1 MSMMDSKDWI
11 KKGRD
16 KAPELRDS
24 AKAAVADMFASGDL
38 SGFLNVLS
46 RLPSY
51 DACNLVLILL
61 QYPKA
66 TCLAG
71 YRVWERLMADPRAA
85 ILKPEW
91 RGKAIDLIAPFTEQ
105 RDKRD
110 LRLTWFAVSQF
121 DIAQTNV
128 SYSLPP
134 SVYVVDDDHMRMLIE
149 GACRALRREYHLTV
163 HHATTEAGMS
173 NAALPGFLTD
183 KIVYLY
189 DDAKPPAQL
198 AWLVD
203 SLCTLQG
210 GPASLPPACHDIFFI
225 CIRHTLWRTWG
236 LDMPPSLASYRS
248 RIRNMSDDIQMD
260 FLDLLQRSYRSIEE
274 SIAAG
279 YAEVREEARREQE
292 EAQGIRELNELDA
305 KVLLDDLRP
314 SPYG

>member
-1 MSMMDSKDWI
+1 MIDSKDWI
-11 KKGRD
+11 KKGRE

-38 SGFLNVLS
+38 SGFLDVLS

-105 RDKRD
+105 RDKQD

-128 SYSLPP
+128 TYSLPP
-134 SVYVVDDDHMRMLIE
+134 SIYVKDKDHVNMLIE
-149 GACRALRREYHLTV
+149 GACRALRLEYHLTV
-163 HHATTEAGMS
+163 LHTTAETGRS
-173 NAALPGFLTD
+173 NATLPGFLTA
-183 KIVYLY
+183 KVVHLY
-189 DDAKPPAQL
+189 DEAKPLAKL

-210 GPASLPPACHDIFFI
+210 GPSSLPPACHDIFFM
-225 CIRHTLWRTWG
+225 CIRNTLWRTWG
-236 LDMPPSLASYRS
+236 LDMPPSLAPYRS

-292 EAQGIRELNELDA
+292 EAQGFRELSELDA

>member
-11 KKGRD
+11 KKGRE

-24 AKAAVADMFASGDL
+24 AKAAVAEMFATGDL

-71 YRVWERLMADPRAA
+71 YRVWERLMADPRAS

-198 AWLVD
+198 AWLVV
-203 SLCTLQG
+203 SARCRAVRLHCRQ
-210 GPASLPPACHDIFFI
+210 PVMIYSSYASGTPSGVPGDWI
-225 CIRHTLWRTWG
+225 CPHLLLRTVRG
-236 LDMPPSLASYRS
+236 SGTCRTTYRWT
-248 RIRNMSDDIQMD
+248 
-260 FLDLLQRSYRSIEE
+260 F
-274 SIAAG
+274 
-279 YAEVREEARREQE
+279 
-292 EAQGIRELNELDA
+292 
-305 KVLLDDLRP
+305 
-314 SPYG
+314 